1 MVRFGEADM
10 SAPLTLTLPMPP
22 TLTNSGKGRSRHWR
36 ALEREK
42 EAYWLLC
49 LAEKQHKRIPP
60 PPATPI
66 HAATLRS
73 TMYLGGHMD
82 EDGAVSRHKW
92 ALDWLVT
99 HKYLRTDR
107 RTGLRWEAFP
117 EQIVKR
123 DGNYRLVL
131 TITPL

>member
-1 MVRFGEADM
+1 M
-10 SAPLTLTLPMPP
+10 SGALEIVLPMPP
-22 TLTNSGKGRSRHWR
+22 TLTNSGRGRSRHWR

-42 EAYWLLC
+42 ADYWMRC
-49 LAEKQHKRIPP
+49 LAEKQAKRIPP

-66 HAATLRS
+66 PFATLRS
-73 TMYLGGHMD
+73 VMHLGGAMD

-92 ALDWLVT
+92 ALDWLV
-99 HKYLRTDR
+99 KQGYLATDR
-107 RTGLRWEAFP
+107 RKGLRWECFP

-131 TITPL
+131 TLSPTPSP